1 MSAFNHKGYQGSA
14 EYEDGYLVLKVLHV
28 DDSISAHVTDTS
40 KAKEAFADLVDDYLE
55 TCLELNREPARP
67 CKGSFNVRVGPDLH
81 KAALHAAARR
91 NQSLNS
97 WVCEAISR
105 QLASDM
111 ADARKD
117 REWLESFRQGPL
129 AGASKLV
136 SGGPLEPIQLSH
148 QSFSILRA
156 SSGTYAHWHEAR
168 REIKRIV

>member
-1 MSAFNHKGYQGSA
+1 MSAFSHKGYHGSA

-28 DDSISAHVTDTS
+28 DDSISTHVTDTS

-55 TCLELNREPARP
+55 TCRELGREPARP

-81 KAALHAAARR
+81 KAALHAAVRR

-111 ADARKD
+111 ADSKKD
-117 REWLESFRQGPL
+117 KEWLESFRQSQL
-129 AGASKLV
+129 VSVSKLV
-136 SGGPLEPIQLSH
+136 GSRQLEPIQVSR
-148 QSFSILRA
+148 QTFGSLRT
-156 SSGTYAHWHEAR
+156 SSGSYGIWHEFQS
-168 REIKRIV
+168 KRIV